1 MRTKEDDILIKK
13 LARSLREFKKD
24 SILSPVFVS
33 LEVLMEVLIPML
45 MASIIDNGIEQGNM
59 TYIWQL
65 GIVLVLASILSLF
78 FGVLSGRFA
87 AKASA
92 GFAKNL
98 RKDMFSRI
106 QQYSF
111 TNIDKFS
118 NASLVTRLTTD
129 ITNVQMAFMMIVR
142 VAVRGPIMLIFAVI
156 FSVQLNAELSL
167 IYLVA
172 IPVLGA
178 GLFWITW
185 KAHPRFEKVFRSYD
199 SLNRVVQENVT
210 AMRVVKA
217 YVREDHENKKFH
229 RISDRVYNLF
239 VSAEKLVCMN
249 TPLMMFAMYTCIT
262 LICLLGGQQ
271 IIAGDF
277 TTGQLLSQM
286 TYATQILSS
295 LMMLSMVFVM
305 IIMARTSAE
314 RIVEVLD
321 EESALKDPADP
332 VEEVPNGSIDF
343 NQVNFSYIGDKEKLA
358 LAGVDLHIKS
368 GETVGIIGGTGSAK
382 STLVQ
387 LIPRLYDAT
396 EGSVLVGGIDVR
408 QYGLEALRKQV
419 AMVLQKNVLFA
430 GSIKDNL
437 RWGKPDATDEEIVHA
452 CKLAQADEFIQGFP
466 DGYDTHIEQGG
477 SNVSGGQK
485 QRLCI
490 ARALLAHPKILI
502 LDDSTSAVDTRTDA
516 LIRKAFAEEIP
527 GTTKLIIAQ
536 RINSVENA
544 DRVIVLD
551 NGRVDAFDTPENL
564 LKTNKIYREVY
575 QSQGGKGAEDHE

>member
-1 MRTKEDDILIKK
+1 MIKK

-45 MASIIDNGIEQGNM
+45 MASIIDNGIEQGNL